1 MEKIFFSVVLL
12 EDIEP
17 LVCLGTSGFG
27 RAYVCTAIVREGMSN
42 PFLCTEISLSQVES
56 LLRGDICLRELH
68 KNPINGKWFVGDFNN
83 EESNSANVELVA
95 ERLVDVKEEYLPV
108 KGLMLDVYNM

>member
-12 EDIEP
+12 EDIGP

-27 RAYVCTAIVREGMSN
+27 RAYVCTAIVYEGMSN

-56 LLRGDICLRELH
+56 LLKGDICLRELH
-68 KNPINGKWFVGDFNN
+68 ENPINGKWFVGDFNN
-83 EESNSANVELVA
+83 EGSGSAVVEVLA
-95 ERLVDVKEEYLPV
+95 ENLSDVKEEYLPT
-108 KGLMLDVYNM
+108 KGLMLDIDNV